1 MTNERKCVMVVDEKM
16 PIGIIANSTAV
27 MGVTIGKLFPEVVG
41 RNVYDQTGYE
51 HQGVIEFPI
60 PILKGNKAFLRELK
74 EKMQDS
80 KFEQVT
86 VVDFFDAAQSCKT
99 YEEYI
104 EKMKNIPESAL
115 QYFGLTFFG
124 PKKQVNQL
132 TGSLPLLR

>member
-1 MTNERKCVMVVDEKM
+1 MNNEQKCVMVVDEKM
-16 PIGIIANSTAV
+16 PLGIIANSTAV

-41 RNVYDQTGYE
+41 QNVFDQTGHE
-51 HQGVIEFPI
+51 HQGIIEFPI
-60 PILKGNKAFLRELK
+60 PILKGSRDYLRELK
-74 EKMQDS
+74 DKLQEP
-80 KFEQVT
+80 KFEKVT

-104 EKMKNIPESAL
+104 EKMKDIPESAL
-115 QYFGLTFFG
+115 HYFGLTFFG